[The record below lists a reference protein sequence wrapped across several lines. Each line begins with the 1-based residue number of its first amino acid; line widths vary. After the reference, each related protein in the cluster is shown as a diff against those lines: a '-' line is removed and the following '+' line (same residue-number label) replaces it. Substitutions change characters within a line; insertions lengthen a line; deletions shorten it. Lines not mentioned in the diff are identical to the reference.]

1 MPRKLLAIV
10 RRLVAALTRP
20 TCDDP
25 VLLGN
30 GERDGPFA
38 LELNGRL
45 AVGVHG
51 EVRME
56 RDEGPRPIRSVRHDS
71 KEGRLPSGLAR
82 RPSAGVSRCPLRASK
97 LRAVWQNSRL
107 ASR

>member
-25 VLLGN
+25 VLPGN

-38 LELNGRL
+38 LELKVQTSL
-45 AVGVHG
+45 
-51 EVRME
+51 
-56 RDEGPRPIRSVRHDS
+56 SVS
-71 KEGRLPSGLAR
+71 S
-82 RPSAGVSRCPLRASK
+82 
-97 LRAVWQNSRL
+97 
-107 ASR
+107 